1 MAVPDDQALAVFAA
15 AIVKEVPAAHLVD
28 ALTVLGPGSV
38 SFGDACGNG
47 CGGGCGGGCGRTIDI
62 YGHTELTQAQRVSV
76 LQNRDALRSQ
86 IVKTLEAVEGQ
97 LR

>member
-1 MAVPDDQALAVFAA
+1 MAVSDDQALEVFAA
-15 AIVKEVPAAHLVD
+15 AIVREVPAAHLVD

-62 YGHTELTQAQRVSV
+62 YGHTELSQSQRVSV
-76 LQNRDALRSQ
+76 LQNRDALRGQ
-86 IVKTLEAVEGQ
+86 IVKTLQLLESQ